1 MALTMAVAPPKNSE
15 KHDGLLNLPHDN
27 TCLDTFLS
35 CGYLHMQIRGL
46 PDLIRHVGL
55 SNTQKD
61 NESESEGCCWSHHR
75 MASIIQA
82 DNILS

>member
-1 MALTMAVAPPKNSE
+1 MALTTVVAPKKQQ

-27 TCLDTFLS
+27 TCSDTFPS
-35 CGYLHMQIRGL
+35 CGNLHMQIRGL

-61 NESESEGCCWSHHR
+61 NES
-75 MASIIQA
+75 
-82 DNILS
+82 